1 MDKLVVLDFGSQ
13 YSHLI
18 CRRVRE
24 ANVYCE
30 LLPYNTPATV
40 IKEIDPKGIILSGG
54 PASVYDQNAPKPDKE
69 IFKMG
74 KPMLGICYGHQVLV
88 DTFGGKVKRSN
99 SREYGRSVLIIEG
112 EAEGTSGLFKDLGPG
127 IMNCWMS
134 HADAA
139 EKLPEGFRVLAST
152 ENSFSAAIGNPDK
165 KFYGIQFHPE
175 VVHTEK
181 GTQIL
186 KNFAQTISGAKPE
199 WDIESFIESTIDDI
213 SKQVGKEKVLAAVS
227 GGIDST
233 TVAALMHKAIGDQLS
248 CVFIN
253 HGLLRQD
260 EEKDV
265 IRLFKDHLGINIIY
279 VNAEKQFL
287 GKLKGISDPE
297 EKRKIIGEEFANV
310 FAAVVKKKTHEEGEE
325 KKKEKNDTGN
335 DSFQWLAQ
343 GTLYPDVIESGVS
356 KGPAAVIKTHH
367 NVGGLPKWLSLKVIE
382 PLRYLYK
389 DEVRKAAKLLGVP
402 DELLKRHPFP
412 GPGLAVRII
421 GEVTPEKIRICK
433 HASKIVEDEL
443 KSTAA
448 FAPSPTSV
456 VASSEVA
463 AKDNANDNNPKWYD
477 RVWQAYAAVGDDRAV
492 GVLGDERVYG
502 HVVIIRV
509 VESLDAMT
517 ADWSRL
523 PYELIEKI
531 SNRITNEVEGVT
543 WVTYA
548 VSSKPPATIE
558 PQ

>member
-1 MDKLVVLDFGSQ
+1 
-13 YSHLI
+13 
-18 CRRVRE
+18 
-24 ANVYCE
+24 
-30 LLPYNTPATV
+30 V
-40 IKEIDPKGIILSGG
+40 IKEIDPKGIIFSGG
-54 PASVYDQNAPKPDKE
+54 PASVYAQNAPKPDKE
-69 IFKMG
+69 IFKMD
-74 KPMLGICYGHQVLV
+74 KPLLGICYGHQVLV

-112 EAEGTSGLFKDLGPG
+112 EGEESISDLFKGLGPG

-139 EKLPEGFRVLAST
+139 EKLPEGFKVLART
-152 ENSFSAAIGNPDK
+152 ENSFSAAIGNLDK

-181 GTQIL
+181 GAQIL

-199 WDIESFIESTIDDI
+199 WDIESFIESTIKDI
-213 SKQVGKEKVLAAVS
+213 RKQVGKEKVLAAVS

-265 IRLFKDHLGINIIY
+265 VKLFKDHLGINVIY
-279 VNAEKQFL
+279 ADAEKQFL
-287 GKLKGISDPE
+287 EKLKGVSDPE

-310 FAAVVKKKTHEEGEE
+310 FAAVVKKK
-325 KKKEKNDTGN
+325 EKNDDEEG
-335 DSFQWLAQ
+335 DAESFQWLAQ

-367 NVGGLPKWLSLKVIE
+367 NVGGLPKWLNLKVIE

-421 GEVTPEKIRICK
+421 GEVTPVKIRICK

-443 KSTAA
+443 RSTTA
-448 FAPSPTSV
+448 FAPTSAS
-456 VASSEVA
+456 VASPAVA
-463 AKDNANDNNPKWYD
+463 ATADSKDNPGWYD

-502 HVVIIRV
+502 HIVIIRI
-509 VESLDAMT
+509 VESMDAMT